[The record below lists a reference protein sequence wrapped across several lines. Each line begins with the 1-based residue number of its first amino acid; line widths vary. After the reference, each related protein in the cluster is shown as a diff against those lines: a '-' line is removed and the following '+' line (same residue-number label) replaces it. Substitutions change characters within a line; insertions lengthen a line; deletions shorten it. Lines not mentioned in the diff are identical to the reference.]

1 LTANSKHHRENKTR
15 ASNFVV
21 VLTMSLS
28 LKTPLRIALFLWFVS
43 LACDAVKT
51 AYPLSSSSSDWGD
64 GAPWQTS
71 NNDNLRSLL
80 EESTYEDLPPTVF
93 SPTGRLHSVERVVK
107 AAKSPTNPRSN
118 LLLALHCQEGLVVI
132 STIPTSPHL
141 NTTNNTLFLVN
152 ETSSIPYIFD
162 IHPSL
167 TAATAG
173 NAVDGQV
180 LRTKIQA
187 FCEFAMETQG
197 EDAVQA
203 SVLARRV
210 ADHLQVA
217 TQTVGGRGGR
227 MLAVR

>member
-1 LTANSKHHRENKTR
+1 
-15 ASNFVV
+15 
-21 VLTMSLS
+21 
-28 LKTPLRIALFLWFVS
+28 
-43 LACDAVKT
+43 
-51 AYPLSSSSSDWGD
+51 
-64 GAPWQTS
+64 
-71 NNDNLRSLL
+71 
-80 EESTYEDLPPTVF
+80 
-93 SPTGRLHSVERVVK
+93 
-107 AAKSPTNPRSN
+107 
-118 LLLALHCQEGLVVI
+118 VI

-173 NAVDGQV
+173 NAVDGQI
-180 LRTKIQA
+180 LRTKLQA
-187 FCEFAMETQG
+187 FCEHAMETQG

-203 SVLARRV
+203 SVLARRI
-210 ADHLQVA
+210 ADHLQLA